1 MGITRQIGQHRL
13 RSAERP
19 LCVDN
24 PLGLAQRGQEG
35 CEGLSIGE
43 MNMVAEEAE
52 AADRVGC
59 DELLQEQSPEQA
71 GEHADGQEESRPTG
85 HPALAVGRDAT
96 ARHDHVYV
104 GVMGHSRAPGVQ
116 H

>member
-13 RSAERP
+13 RSVERP

-24 PLGLAQRGQEG
+24 PLGLAQWGQEG
-35 CEGLSIGE
+35 CEELSIGE

-52 AADRVGC
+52 AADRVGG

-71 GEHADGQEESRPTG
+71 GEHADWRGRTRTTGQATQ
-85 HPALAVGRDAT
+85 AVGRD
-96 ARHDHVYV
+96 DP
-104 GVMGHSRAPGVQ
+104 APPEP
-116 H
+116 